1 MLSQSQ
7 QKNERS
13 QNALKNAAPA
23 NASAK
28 NVFYL
33 TVNLFFEVIVVTVF
47 KLPKMTKQEMWKLI
61 RRQRLCRIAFK
72 GDEYPYMAPFQYV
85 VLDGTLY
92 FHFTDYG
99 KKMKLLEKDK
109 RICVEIEEYREDLS
123 EYSFIVLRG
132 TLKVVT
138 DPKERAEALHNLSE
152 EGKQKLSPNFLPAHG
167 FKKEDGWNSLTPTN
181 PSLVAIKLENI
192 TQEIGLKS
200 P

>member
-1 MLSQSQ
+1 M
-7 QKNERS
+7 
-13 QNALKNAAPA
+13 
-23 NASAK
+23 
-28 NVFYL
+28 
-33 TVNLFFEVIVVTVF
+33 TVF

-72 GDEYPYMAPFQYV
+72 GKDYPYMAPFQYV
-85 VLDGTLY
+85 VLNDTLY

-99 KKMKLLEKDK
+99 TKMKLIENDK
-109 RICVEIEEYREDLS
+109 RVCVEIEEYREDLS
-123 EYSFIVLRG
+123 EYSFMVLRG

-138 DPKERAEALHNLSE
+138 DPKERTEALQMLAK

-167 FKKEDGWNSLTPTN
+167 FKKEDGWNSLTPIN
-181 PSLVAIKLENI
+181 PTLVAVKLEQI

>member
-1 MLSQSQ
+1 M
-7 QKNERS
+7 
-13 QNALKNAAPA
+13 
-23 NASAK
+23 
-28 NVFYL
+28 V
-33 TVNLFFEVIVVTVF
+33 VF

-72 GDEYPYMAPFQYV
+72 GAKYPYIAPFQYV
-85 VLDGTLY
+85 VLNGVLY

-99 KKMKLLEKDK
+99 RKMKLIENDK
-109 RICVEIEEYREDLS
+109 HVCVEIEEYKEDLS

-138 DPKERAEALHNLSE
+138 DQQERVKAIKKLSE
-152 EGKQKLSPNFLPAHG
+152 EGKTKLSPNFLPAHG
-167 FKKEDGWNSLTPTN
+167 FNKEDGWSALTSTDLP
-181 PSLVAIKLENI
+181 LVVIRLENI